1 MGQRHI
7 VELLIA
13 ANKKISAMIDKKED
27 EAAFKVNKQ
36 AWIDDLNSIIR
47 QLDHIVEDM
56 EK

>member
-13 ANKKISAMIDKKED
+13 ANKKISEIIDKKED
-27 EAAFKVNKQ
+27 EVAFKVNKQ
-36 AWIDDLNSIIR
+36 VWIDDLNNVIR